1 MHACWNQASSGP
13 LCGCLWALF
22 GPSVTCRMLV
32 SDPCGRFLNGAP
44 QLPFFH
50 VFQHLVLTFLG
61 LFWGTLCMLV
71 GLVWALL
78 HMQEAS
84 FGPLQ
89 ALFERCAAT
98 SGELCFSPPG
108 ADFSGPLLG
117 HLVRACGGRLGSP
130 SQAGSVC
137 RTLAHSL

>member
-1 MHACWNQASSGP
+1 
-13 LCGCLWALF
+13 
-22 GPSVTCRMLV
+22 MLV

-84 FGPLQ
+84 FGPLRHF
-89 ALFERCAAT
+89 FERCAAT
-98 SGELCFSPPG
+98 SGFHAFHRLVLTFLGLFWGTLCVLVGVAWALRRMQEASSFRAHAG
-108 ADFSGPLLG
+108 AF
-117 HLVRACGGRLGSP
+117 
-130 SQAGSVC
+130 
-137 RTLAHSL
+137 